1 MIRRATE
8 EDAAEICEIYNHYV
22 LETAFTFE
30 EEPVGA
36 EEMSQRIRE
45 TLPSLPWLVWK
56 EDERVLGYCY
66 ASKWK
71 GRSAY
76 RYSVESTVYLRPDG
90 VGRGLGTKLYRS
102 LLAELRDRELHVAIG
117 GIALPNA
124 ASVALHEKLGFE
136 KVAHFRQVG
145 MKFNRWVDVGYWQLI
160 LGDTEEQL
168 TRFDG

>member
-22 LETAFTFE
+22 LETAVTFE

-36 EEMSQRIRE
+36 AEMSQRIRE

-66 ASKWK
+66 ASRWK

-76 RYSVESTVYLRPDG
+76 RYAVESTVYLRPDA